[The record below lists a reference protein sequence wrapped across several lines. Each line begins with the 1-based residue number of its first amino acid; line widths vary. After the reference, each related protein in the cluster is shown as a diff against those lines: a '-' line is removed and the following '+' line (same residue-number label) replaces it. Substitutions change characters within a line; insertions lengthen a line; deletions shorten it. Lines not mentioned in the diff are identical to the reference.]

1 MDKRTLAL
9 LCDPETHD
17 ALELDADVLLNT
29 KSGRR
34 YPIRNRIPIFF
45 ASALEDSPAF
55 LPDSDLLF
63 RAIEGEANFLYRM
76 HADGSDRRKIGSD
89 RIFDFV
95 TLSPDGRWAVV
106 QAPDPN
112 EAHAYAMLALPVEGG
127 PPVRCAQI
135 CAYPN
140 GMPVENSWEL
150 PSIDISGRER
160 RGCSDDIGVRR
171 LAISVHG
178 AHSVR
183 GVLTFSDA

>member
-1 MDKRTLAL
+1 MDKRTPGFCSAI
-9 LCDPETHD
+9 PRRTI
-17 ALELDADVLLNT
+17 ELDADVLPNP

-34 YPIRNRIPIFF
+34 YPIRDRIPIFF

-55 LPDSDLLF
+55 LPDGDLLF
-63 RAIEGEANFLYRM
+63 RAIEGETNFLYRM

-127 PPVRCAQI
+127 PPVRRA
-135 CAYPN
+135 
-140 GMPVENSWEL
+140 
-150 PSIDISGRER
+150 
-160 RGCSDDIGVRR
+160 
-171 LAISVHG
+171 
-178 AHSVR
+178 
-183 GVLTFSDA
+183 

>member
-34 YPIRNRIPIFF
+34 YPIRDRIPIFF
-45 ASALEDSPAF
+45 ASALEDC
-55 LPDSDLLF
+55 
-63 RAIEGEANFLYRM
+63 IEGETNFLYRM

-127 PPVRCAQI
+127 PPVRRA
-135 CAYPN
+135 
-140 GMPVENSWEL
+140 
-150 PSIDISGRER
+150 
-160 RGCSDDIGVRR
+160 
-171 LAISVHG
+171 
-178 AHSVR
+178 
-183 GVLTFSDA
+183 